1 VAVLLLLATPALL
14 EVTQVLE
21 LQGVTQVLELLQEAL
36 EVTQVLELLQEALGV
51 TQVLELLQ
59 EALGV
64 IQGQELLQAVQGLIQ
79 VLEGTLALLLLLIQM
94 WRTGSRQLIRIT
106 VAILTL

>member
-1 VAVLLLLATPALL
+1 MVVLLLPATPALL

-21 LQGVTQVLELLQEAL
+21 L
-36 EVTQVLELLQEALGV
+36 LGV

-94 WRTGSRQLIRIT
+94 WRTGSRQLIR
-106 VAILTL
+106 

>member
-1 VAVLLLLATPALL
+1 MVVLLLPATPAP
-14 EVTQVLE
+14 
-21 LQGVTQVLELLQEAL
+21 L

-94 WRTGSRQLIRIT
+94 WRTGSRQLIR
-106 VAILTL
+106 